1 MASNRK
7 SNGVARLVARAT
19 LLNLLIFSG
28 LVYAHSGGL
37 DSSGCHG
44 GSRPYHCHRSSSEMV
59 GNRLRCDLGSRSSE
73 CDRGG
78 GSQAI
83 QPEPKVPPTHNRTP
97 SGSGN
102 GSEFM
107 YTYGAPEIPSSFI
120 VKKIQERLKIEG
132 LFKGE
137 VDGKFGAR
145 TALAIDIFKI
155 KNNLQSSGYFDE
167 DTLHHLGV
175 TDESK

>member
-1 MASNRK
+1 MTSIQRLNDVLLFVVCATTLSLVTFNRQ
-7 SNGVARLVARAT
+7 
-19 LLNLLIFSG
+19 
-28 LVYAHSGGL
+28 VYAHSGGL

-107 YTYGAPEIPSSFI
+107 YTYVAHEIPSSFI

-155 KNNLQSSGYFDE
+155 KNNLQSSGYFDV